1 MREDFV
7 WPALIFVLAGLVKGS
22 IGMGLPTVGLA
33 LLGLLMPPAQAAALM
48 VVPSLVT
55 NVWQAAAGGAFRR
68 LSMRMRA
75 LLVCIALGAGSVR
88 IVGAGLAEQA
98 NAIVGLGIALALYGA
113 YGLLGKTLRVAAKSE
128 RWLSPAIGLLTGAAT
143 GATGVFVIP
152 SVPYLQA
159 LGLSKD
165 ELVQGLG
172 IVFTVSTLTLGAS
185 LVQGGQLDLRAS
197 GISTALIVPALAGV
211 ALGQYVRSRVS
222 GATFRRFFFI
232 GTLLLGLHLAFRAVL
247 S

>member
-1 MREDFV
+1 MREDIL
-7 WPALIFVLAGLVKGS
+7 WPALIFVLAGFVKGS

-33 LLGLLMPPAQAAALM
+33 LLGLFMPPAQAAALM

-55 NVWQAAAGGAFRR
+55 NVWQAAAGGALKR
-68 LSMRMRA
+68 LSMRMAA
-75 LLVCIALGAGSVR
+75 LLACIALGAWSVR
-88 IVGAGLAEQA
+88 WLGAGLAEQR
-98 NAIVGLGIALALYGA
+98 NAVVGLGIALALYGA
-113 YGLLGKTLRVAAKSE
+113 YGLLGKTLRVAARSE
-128 RWLSPAIGLLTGAAT
+128 RWLSPTIGLLTGAAT

-172 IVFTVSTLTLGAS
+172 IVFTVSTVTLGAS

-197 GISTALIVPALAGV
+197 GLSSALIVPALAGM
-211 ALGQYVRSRVS
+211 ALGQYLRSRAS
-222 GATFRRFFFI
+222 AATFKRFFFI
-232 GTLLLGLHLAFRAVL
+232 GTLLLGVHLALRPLF
-247 S
+247 

>member
-1 MREDFV
+1 MREDIV

-33 LLGLLMPPAQAAALM
+33 LLGLRMPAAEAAALM

-55 NVWQAAAGGAFRR
+55 NVWQAAAGGAFAR
-68 LSMRMRA
+68 LSLRMGA
-75 LLVCIALGAGSVR
+75 LLVCIALGVWSVR
-88 IVGAGLAEQA
+88 FAGAGLAEQTHA
-98 NAIVGLGIALALYGA
+98 TVGLGIALALYGA
-113 YGLLGKTLRVAAKSE
+113 YGLFGRTLRVAAKDQ
-128 RWLSPAIGLLTGAAT
+128 RWLSPTVGLLTGAAT

-165 ELVQGLG
+165 ELVQALG
-172 IVFTVSTLTLGAS
+172 IVFTMSTLTLGAS
-185 LVQGGQLDLRAS
+185 LMQGGQLDLRAS
-197 GISTALIVPALAGV
+197 GLSAALVVPALAGM

-222 GATFRRFFFI
+222 AATFKRFFFI
-232 GTLLLGLHLAFRAVL
+232 GTLLLGLHLASRAFL
-247 S
+247 

>member
-1 MREDFV
+1 MPEDILF
-7 WPALIFVLAGLVKGS
+7 PALIFVLAGLVKGS

-33 LLGLLMPPAQAAALM
+33 LLGLRMPAAQAAALM

-55 NVWQAAAGGAFRR
+55 NLWQAASGGAFAR
-68 LSMRMRA
+68 LSRRMA
-75 LLVCIALGAGSVR
+75 TLLVCIALGIGSVR
-88 IVGAGLAEQA
+88 LVGADLAEQA
-98 NAIVGLGIALALYGA
+98 DASVGLGIALALYGA
-113 YGLLGKTLRVAAKSE
+113 YGLFGRTLCVAVRAE
-128 RWLSPAIGLLTGAAT
+128 GWLSPTIGLLTGAAT

-165 ELVQGLG
+165 ELVQALG
-172 IVFTVSTLTLGAS
+172 IVFTVATLALGAS

-197 GISTALIVPALAGV
+197 GVSAALIFPALLGM

-222 GATFRRFFFI
+222 AATFKRFFFI
-232 GTLLLGLHLAFRAVL
+232 GTLLLGVHLAARAFL
-247 S
+247 